1 MPALRAAAHTQEA
14 SLAPPPLASCR
25 AARVLTGHGLAP
37 NGDPGV
43 GDPFLKAFLG
53 SLGMSTPALKYHL
66 QC

>member
-1 MPALRAAAHTQEA
+1 MPAPGAAANADAA
-14 SLAPPPLASCR
+14 SRARPPLASCR